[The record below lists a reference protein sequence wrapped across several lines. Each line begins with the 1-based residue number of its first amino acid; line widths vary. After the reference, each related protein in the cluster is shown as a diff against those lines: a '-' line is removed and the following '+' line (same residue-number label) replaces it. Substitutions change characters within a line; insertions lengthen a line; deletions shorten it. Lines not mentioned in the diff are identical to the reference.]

1 MNSKLFLP
9 INAPKIFIK
18 EVRKGGINW
27 ETVIG
32 IYTLLC
38 IKEITNE
45 TLLYYTGNST
55 LCCLDLN
62 GRKSKKEGGY
72 ICMCVC
78 VCVCVKLIHF
88 PIQQN

>member
-27 ETVIG
+27 ETGIG

-38 IKEITNE
+38 IKLPTYNHK
-45 TLLYYTGNST
+45 GF
-55 LCCLDLN
+55 D
-62 GRKSKKEGGY
+62 
-72 ICMCVC
+72 
-78 VCVCVKLIHF
+78 
-88 PIQQN
+88 